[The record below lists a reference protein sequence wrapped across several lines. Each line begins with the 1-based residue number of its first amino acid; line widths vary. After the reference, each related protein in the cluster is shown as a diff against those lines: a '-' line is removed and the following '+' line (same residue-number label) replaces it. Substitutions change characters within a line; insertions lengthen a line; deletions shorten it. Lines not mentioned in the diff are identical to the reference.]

1 MRTVLALVGSD
12 RGSVFGTT
20 LIALGL
26 VLMVYSAGMQ
36 AGLLPGGRVVAPRPP
51 ALDRPRTTEERPA
64 LADAPS
70 PSVATLAADEVVGE
84 RGAAITSRAP
94 IAPADAADR
103 SLIGDRSVADGL
115 VQESGAPLA
124 GSMDAADAR
133 DGGDTGS
140 RPPPGRALGLQ
151 IPRITIDT
159 EVVPAGMTA
168 TDDGNVEWETVPFVA
183 AHYLDTAL
191 IGDLGNAVISGHVVT
206 LREGNVFRN
215 LYQIDFDDE
224 IKVQTENARF
234 TYIVKDLKLVEP
246 TAVEVMAP
254 TQEPRLTLIT
264 CGGEFDPRTRQF
276 SHRLIVTAEL
286 ADWALL

>member
-1 MRTVLALVGSD
+1 MVRALVGSD
-12 RGSVFGTT
+12 RGSVSGTT

-26 VLMVYSAGMQ
+26 LLMVYSAGMQ
-36 AGLLPGGRVVAPRPP
+36 VGVLPGGRVVAPRPP
-51 ALDRPRTTEERPA
+51 ALDRPRTSEERPP

-70 PSVATLAADEVVGE
+70 PSLPTQVSDESVGE

-94 IAPADAADR
+94 IAPAG
-103 SLIGDRSVADGL
+103 SSVADGL
-115 VQESGAPLA
+115 VQESGAALA
-124 GSMDAADAR
+124 GPMVAADAAGR
-133 DGGDTGS
+133 PDTGS
-140 RPPPGRALGLQ
+140 RPPPGRVLGLQ

-191 IGDLGNAVISGHVVT
+191 IGDRGNAVISGHVVT

-276 SHRLIVTAEL
+276 SHRLIVTAEQ